1 MDYEKKVKF
10 GIASYLVVVI
20 VSLGSVLIA
29 LWPNELE
36 QNNNSYN
43 EIAAGAKTTGNQIDT
58 TNSEQTDSLT
68 QLNKKESS
76 TSERSF
82 LIICII
88 AGVLGA
94 CLHAIVSLGVFSGNH
109 DFDPSWFTWYI
120 FRPFVGGILAML
132 FYFVFRGDFI
142 VEVNSTTSFHGLV
155 ALSGMIGLFSK
166 QALDKLSEIFD
177 IVFLNTKA
185 EKLRGKLVEKN
196 PVPGIKK
203 VTPDP
208 VEFENDEPA
217 IKVKGSDFVKE
228 SVARV
233 NGKDM
238 PTKFEKSDEL
248 TVHLADVDL
257 SDGGEI
263 RIRVFNP
270 PPGGGISDIAI
281 VKTIRKISDENE
293 GG

>member
-10 GIASYLVVVI
+10 GIASYLIIII
-20 VSLGSVLIA
+20 VCLGSVLII
-29 LWPNELE
+29 LWPNQLE
-36 QNNNSYN
+36 PNNSSSN
-43 EIAAGAKTTGNQIDT
+43 ELVTGEKSTGNQSDT
-58 TNSEQTDSLT
+58 TKTEQTDSLT
-68 QLNKKESS
+68 QSNKKEGS

-203 VTPDP
+203 IAPDP

-217 IKVKGSDFVKE
+217 FKIKGNDFVKE
-228 SVARV
+228 SVVRV

-248 TVHLADVDL
+248 TVQLADLDL
-257 SDGGEI
+257 TDGGEI

-270 PPGGGISDIAI
+270 PPGGGISDITA
-281 VKTIRKISDENE
+281 VKTIKK
-293 GG
+293 